1 LCFGPR
7 RPKSPFL
14 SDNQGFATH
23 SLDTDTSNLVK
34 NANIPLRAAVLA
46 EPPPRSI
53 STRHTGRKNRASRRR
68 TAHSISAAGGLRC
81 SLTSPMYS
89 LKGEGSFDGF
99 GRCWGYFRLC
109 SFHTPICTPISLSQG
124 QRSLANGAVCP
135 RTAAM
140 NSEKQE
146 RAMSGE

>member
-1 LCFGPR
+1 MAGLR
-7 RPKSPFL
+7 TSLTPF
-14 SDNQGFATH
+14 QWFAAT
-23 SLDTDTSNLVK
+23 LPTALIPTPLTWQK

-46 EPPPRSI
+46 EPPARSVG
-53 STRHTGRKNRASRRR
+53 TRHTGRKNRASRRR
-68 TAHSISAAGGLRC
+68 TAHSISAAGWLRC

-135 RTAAM
+135 RPAAM

>member
-1 LCFGPR
+1 MAGLR
-7 RPKSPFL
+7 TSLTPF
-14 SDNQGFATH
+14 QWFAAT
-23 SLDTDTSNLVK
+23 LPTALIPTPLTWQK

-46 EPPPRSI
+46 EPLARSVG
-53 STRHTGRKNRASRRR
+53 TRHTGRKNRASRRC

-81 SLTSPMYS
+81 KLFPLMSSLI
-89 LKGEGSFDGF
+89 GEGNFDGF

-109 SFHTPICTPISLSQG
+109 SFHTPISLSQG

-135 RTAAM
+135 RAAAM
-140 NSEKQE
+140 NLEKQE